1 MTPVQLTV
9 LTADDTVVVAAF
21 AEDDRFLLEPDAVRA
36 ATGWEPKT
44 EGLCRGDVCVPVR
57 DPAARDSAGRYDL
70 ARVAAALH
78 RPFATERTDA
88 TADAATADPD
98 TAATAVASIG
108 EAAHERA
115 AALRDG
121 RAPRL
126 ELTGLD
132 GSIVAVPGGER
143 RKRVVLAWS
152 SW

>member
-9 LTADDTVVVAAF
+9 LTTDDTVVVPAL
-21 AEDDRFLLEPDAVRA
+21 AEDDRFLLDPDAIRTV
-36 ATGWEPKT
+36 TGWEPKP

-78 RPFATERTDA
+78 RPFTAERTDGA
-88 TADAATADPD
+88 ETTDTD
-98 TAATAVASIG
+98 TAAASIG
-108 EAAHERA
+108 EAVHERA

-126 ELTGLD
+126 ELTGFD
-132 GSIVAVPGGER
+132 GGTVAVPGGER

>member
-1 MTPVQLTV
+1 MIPVQLTV
-9 LTADDTVVVAAF
+9 LTADDTVVVTAF

-78 RPFATERTDA
+78 RPFAAERTDV
-88 TADAATADPD
+88 TSDTPSSEPSDP
-98 TAATAVASIG
+98 TAVASIG

-115 AALRDG
+115 AALRG
-121 RAPRL
+121 GHAPRL

-132 GSIVAVPGGER
+132 GSVVAVPGGER